1 MEFKT
6 KGVEMKTIKERVS
19 KKMNTAIADM
29 RKESFKQGKWAEQKR
44 VLGLIDEIDLKE
56 YKDGE
61 WYKGY
66 NKALKEFKE
75 ELKKRIIG

>member
-44 VLGLIDEIDLKE
+44 VLGLIDEEFPCECTDLRPQE
-56 YKDGE
+56 
-61 WYKGY
+61 
-66 NKALKEFKE
+66 EFKCKWCKLR
-75 ELKKRIIG
+75 LKLKTRITG

>member
-1 MEFKT
+1 
-6 KGVEMKTIKERVS
+6 MKTIKELEQEINGDMIYDEKVHTQLQS
-19 KKMNTAIADM
+19 LKK
-29 RKESFKQGKWAEQKR
+29 
-44 VLGLIDEIDLKE
+44 VVGLIDEIDLKE

-75 ELKKRIIG
+75 ELKKRING